1 CGDVDAQKFRGRGF
15 KMLTGLNTYSSYWV
29 YRGWLSKN
37 DFDKYWWDDPE
48 YKKKN
53 SAGMKKKPPKIGNPQ
68 KVTENAYNCID
79 TGGFF
84 IVCFKS
90 KVLKIMDEDKIG
102 KSDDDSIILKVTKN
116 INGADKGIAERKIA
130 TKKSKEMID
139 DEV

>member
-1 CGDVDAQKFRGRGF
+1 
-15 KMLTGLNTYSSYWV
+15 MN
-29 YRGWLSKN
+29 
-37 DFDKYWWDDPE
+37 
-48 YKKKN
+48 
-53 SAGMKKKPPKIGNPQ
+53 KKPPKIGNPQ